1 MWPAL
6 GALHLV
12 RLGQASASRFQPLI
26 VVPSVPRSAPTFIH
40 LATDDVV
47 KSEAIDGEQDAPQR
61 GLFDPR
67 SCSDSRAFS
76 PLRNTADSYVALLT
90 QGAALGSA
98 FGKCDGHTQDAI
110 DWSYSAAKVPA
121 GKNPLALVSGND
133 HNNTLIKAYFSDNPG
148 KVVSSRAPKRERSAA
163 GNEADAE
170 YSS

>member
-1 MWPAL
+1 MRAAL

-12 RLGQASASRFQPLI
+12 RLGRASASLFQPLTI
-26 VVPSVPRSAPTFIH
+26 VPSVPHSAPTFIH

-61 GLFDPR
+61 PLFHLR

-76 PLRNTADSYVALLT
+76 SLRNTADSYVALLT

-121 GKNPLALVSGND
+121 GKNPLALASGND

-148 KVVSSRAPKRERSAA
+148 KVVSGRRRGGEGVACKEE
-163 GNEADAE
+163 G
-170 YSS
+170 